1 MISSSYWETQDLTA
15 EEVGS
20 RMSEFAIGSIA
31 AMSVFNPQIMIR
43 GTLPRLGYHL
53 SIEWQYVIA
62 LAACIA
68 GVHFLLVALILW
80 ISRPIVVTDDSNLAV
95 ARLLK
100 GLVDPLGHEGGLLV
114 GSEIAEAVQKGGSVS
129 YGVSE
134 RVGGRSL
141 ELGPDLQVRKRLPGR
156 QFPAGRYE

>member
-1 MISSSYWETQDLTA
+1 
-15 EEVGS
+15 
-20 RMSEFAIGSIA
+20 
-31 AMSVFNPQIMIR
+31 MSVFNPQITIP

-62 LAACIA
+62 LTACIA

-100 GLVDPLGHEGGLLV
+100 GLVDPLGHEGGLLL
-114 GSEIAEAVQKGGSVS
+114 GPEIAEAVQKEGASVS
-129 YGVSE
+129 YGVRE
-134 RVGGRSL
+134 GVDGRSL

-156 QFPAGRYE
+156 KFPAGRYE